1 VTNDLDLDRDLDPQL
16 KQAFDDRLG
25 RFDVARRR
33 RSSRTGRVLAVGIA
47 AASLTLGGAAFAA
60 DVNTVAAANGA
71 ECAHVFAKVQLWVQS
86 HAGDSARHQLSGEHH
101 VIIATDG
108 GCQH

>member
-1 VTNDLDLDRDLDPQL
+1 MTNDLDLDLQL

-25 RFDVARRR
+25 RFDVATRRR
-33 RSSRTGRVLAVGIA
+33 RSRPWRVLAVGIA

-60 DVNTVAAANGA
+60 DVNTIAAANGA

-86 HAGDSARHQLSGEHH
+86 HVGDSTARHQVSGEHH
-101 VIIATDG
+101 WIIATEG
-108 GCQH
+108 ACRH